1 MADLSDQYNFIKEE
15 ELKHALRDI
24 INYCKYDTCV
34 NLQKSVKVVEKYL
47 GGLITR
53 KVTTL

>member
-34 NLQKSVKVVEKYL
+34 NLQKSVKGVEEYL
-47 GGLITR
+47 EGKQIKNET
-53 KVTTL
+53 